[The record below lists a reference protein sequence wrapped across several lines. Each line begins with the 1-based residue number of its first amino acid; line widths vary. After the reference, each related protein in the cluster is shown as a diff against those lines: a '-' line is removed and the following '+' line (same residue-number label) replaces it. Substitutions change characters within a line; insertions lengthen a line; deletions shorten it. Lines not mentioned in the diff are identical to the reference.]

1 MRDAITNPLPFRTLP
16 DVSRQIL
23 SIGIGLA
30 VSWLIFY
37 GLSRVQ
43 YRAIPEPAP
52 RLDDLRTV
60 ELPMEPPPPPVRPR
74 EVPTVTTSNLI
85 VLAPERSES
94 VVKLPAVPI
103 LPENVP
109 PVTGVPRIDFSPKT
123 FKPAEIDSE
132 FETRHVFE
140 AREVDQR
147 CLALVKVRPEVSR
160 MMLRAAKRLR
170 VVFICIVNRDGT
182 VEGIRLGDSAGS
194 RELDNAA
201 AEALKGWR
209 FSPALRRGH
218 AVRQWVQQSFVFKI
232 EKGSPLE
239 VN

>member
-1 MRDAITNPLPFRTLP
+1 MRDATTASSPYRVLQ
-16 DVSRQIL
+16 DVSRQLL

-30 VSWLIFY
+30 ASWLIFY

-43 YRAIPEPAP
+43 YRAMTETAP
-52 RLDDLRTV
+52 PIDDLRTV
-60 ELPMEPPPPPVRPR
+60 ELPMEPPPPVRPQ
-74 EVPTVTTSNLI
+74 EAPTITTSNLI
-85 VLAPERSES
+85 ILAPERSES

-109 PVTGVPRIDFSPKT
+109 PVIGVPRIDFSPKA
-123 FKPAEIDSE
+123 FKPTEIDSE

-147 CLALVKVRPEVSR
+147 CLALVKARPEVSR

-170 VVFICIVNRDGT
+170 VVFICVVNRDGT
-182 VEGIRLGDSAGS
+182 VEGIRLTESSGS
-194 RELDNAA
+194 RDLDSAA
-201 AEALKGWR
+201 AEALKEWR

-218 AVRQWVQQSFVFKI
+218 AVRQWVQQSFLFKI

-239 VN
+239 AH